1 MPKADAGGGGG
12 FFFFRLCRG
21 CCSWASSTKGAEPL
35 EEAPPLGGG
44 SAPSAPSLFP
54 CPDLGSSS
62 RSSPGEVLEA
72 EAEAEVDAASWG
84 EAEAATRDS
93 PQARLR
99 G

>member
-35 EEAPPLGGG
+35 EEALPLGGG
-44 SAPSAPSLFP
+44 PNAAPSAPSPFP

-62 RSSPGEVLEA
+62 RSSPGEVL